1 MKAKDV
7 HVLNWEKITLYTN
20 QKSNSKNDEG
30 NSADKGT
37 NKGIIFE
44 DLIEALLG
52 AMFPNEV
59 WRRTKESH
67 DGKKDFVYPWDEH
80 LPGQKWAE
88 CKNYSSNLSLNI
100 IAPTLIMGTIENIDS
115 IFFFSYSPLNDNA
128 IEGIL
133 RYSEATQK
141 DVKVY
146 DGNLLESLICKYHN
160 KNNIASFFPNTDFEK
175 AYALLYKKKYRIITM
190 VKDIYGNKISSQH
203 LFELGE
209 SFYVDLIIQNFTH
222 TRADYKIFSQDNEEH
237 LLKNEM
243 LTQYYSLPFAGIGE
257 YSIYFQ
263 TLKPGNINCI
273 LKISS
278 LDTKKTSTIKRKIKI
293 LDEPFLFWTGTNALK
308 ILEQCKQHL
317 MTHENM
323 PLLIS
328 AGSGMGKSTLINIL
342 STDIDIQ
349 SKYTILKIN
358 LDLTRNCCIRNILS
372 LIIGLHEGNTLPKDQ
387 VEDENKAFSFLI
399 GNYAES
405 ATQISEIIMRLYDNF
420 RPFLFVVD
428 DIQKID
434 RAYVELFSELQI
446 IAQRDNKPLY
456 FIFALN
462 KDKCSLNQLLHRLN
476 LALYEQKHNFNI
488 IKLKKFEKDDI
499 LAFLKHKFGLS
510 DIEKYFME
518 FRRTIRPLDVHNFC
532 TNIKRKR
539 IIAQIPNSRVYQVI
553 DPFKFEDSIRQ
564 IQYSDIP
571 IKDICKSMD
580 LGDIPEYILKYLYIT
595 DRISLQMRIKYTE
608 TINTFITLGVLKENA
623 DTIEFY
629 HEEIR
634 KNIRKKFDFSEEDYA
649 DIYSDKGTD
658 DESKVLCALNQL
670 GNFREA
676 VPYLKVFFHSNYEI
690 KKKNRRY
697 EICWLIFQNLNIL
710 TQYSLT
716 KDALH
721 FVRQN
726 YILLNSEQGH
736 STFFAFLKHIA
747 DAALTKK
754 WDTDKESVENIA
766 YFIKKFFDRSLS
778 TYNYQHCLYYFN
790 EYKKIFDKI
799 VHIPDSRRCFWLSHY
814 ANRVAIS
821 LDRSTVP
828 LSEEPEEITNMYILS
843 EEYCKKANSNSEL
856 LLQIAVDN
864 FNRHYIYRHD
874 LTVNTIL
881 SFRNKLLDI
890 RRDISEESMILEY
903 HLLLLEYLA
912 LKLNRHNNP
921 DTEYKQLRNKVHST
935 RKNCISA
942 FYILK
947 LYMLEIYIDID
958 LENLSEATAFLSE
971 AFEFAHKKEM
981 RSYIYKLT
989 YIKAH
994 ICIFQETSQTSSEAY
1009 QLIEL
1014 AFEQLVKQRNNAI
1027 KDLKREI
1034 FLLVRLVHFIKAYNP
1049 DHILVLDQTLDADI
1063 ASLINEICDL
1073 NGDEGGLFDMRS
1085 YYVYKGISFPTI

>member
-1 MKAKDV
+1 MKTKDV
-7 HVLNWEKITLYTN
+7 HVLNWEKFTLYTSKTN
-20 QKSNSKNDEG
+20 SSKNSGSNST
-30 NSADKGT
+30 DKGT
-37 NKGIIFE
+37 NRGIIFE
-44 DLIEALLG
+44 DLIEALLA

-67 DGKKDFVYPWDEH
+67 DGKKDFVYPDDEH
-80 LPGQKWAE
+80 LPDQKWAE
-88 CKNYSSNLSLNI
+88 CKNYSSNLSLNV

-128 IEGIL
+128 IEGLL
-133 RYSEATQK
+133 RYSEVTKK

-160 KNNIASFFPNTDFEK
+160 KDNIAKFFPDTDFEK
-175 AYALLYKKKYRIITM
+175 AYELLNKKKFRIITM
-190 VKDIYGNKISSQH
+190 VKDINGNKISPQH

-209 SFYVDLIIQNFTH
+209 SFYIDLIIQNLAH
-222 TRADYKIFSQDNEEH
+222 TRTDYKIFIQDNEEH
-237 LLKNEM
+237 LLTYEM

-257 YSIYFQ
+257 YSVFFQ
-263 TLKPGNINCI
+263 TLKPGNVNCI
-273 LKISS
+273 LKVSS
-278 LDTKKTSTIKRKIKI
+278 LDTKKTSTIKRKVKI

-317 MTHENM
+317 MVFEDM
-323 PLLIS
+323 PLLIT

-342 STDIDIQ
+342 TTDIVTQ
-349 SKYTILKIN
+349 SKYTVLKIN

-372 LIIGLHEGNTLPKDQ
+372 LIIGLHEGNTFPKDQ
-387 VEDENKAFSFLI
+387 VEEENKAFSFLI

-405 ATQISEIIMRLYDNF
+405 AEQISKIIMRLYDNSH
-420 RPFLFVVD
+420 PFLFVID

-434 RAYVELFSELQI
+434 RAYVELFNELQI
-446 IAQRDNKPLY
+446 KAQQDNKPLY

-462 KDKCSLNQLLHRLN
+462 NDKCSLDQLMYRLN
-476 LALYEQKHNFNI
+476 LDLYEQGHNFDI

-518 FRRTIRPLDVHNFC
+518 FSRTIRPLDMHNFC

-539 IIAQIPNSRVYQVI
+539 IIAQVPDSRVYQVI
-553 DPFKFEDSIRQ
+553 DPFKFEDSIQQ
-564 IQYSDIP
+564 IQYSGIP
-571 IKDICKSMD
+571 IKDICQLMD

-595 DRISLQMRIKYTE
+595 DRISLQMRIKYKE
-608 TINTFITLGVLKENA
+608 IINVFITVGVLKENA

-634 KNIRKKFDFSEEDYA
+634 KNIRKNFIFSEEDYA
-649 DIYSDKGTD
+649 DIYSDNGTD
-658 DESKVLCALNQL
+658 DVSKALCALNQL
-670 GNFREA
+670 GNLRED
-676 VPYLKVFFHSNYEI
+676 VSYLKVFFRSNREI
-690 KKKNRRY
+690 KKKNRRF
-697 EICWLIFQNLNIL
+697 EICWLIFQNLNAI

-716 KDALH
+716 KDALI

-736 STFFAFLKHIA
+736 STFLVFLKHIA

-754 WDTDKESVENIA
+754 WDTDEESVEIMA

-778 TYNYQHCLYYFN
+778 TYNYQHCLHYFN
-790 EYKKIFDKI
+790 EYKKIFVNI
-799 VHIPDSRRCFWLSHY
+799 RHISDSRRYFWLSHY

-821 LDRSTVP
+821 LDRYTVP
-828 LSEEPEEITNMYILS
+828 LSEEPEEITEMYALS
-843 EEYCKKANSNSEL
+843 KEYCKNADSNPEL
-856 LLQIAVDN
+856 LLQIAVDD

-874 LTVNTIL
+874 LTITTIL
-881 SFRNKLLDI
+881 SFRDELLDI
-890 RRDISEESMILEY
+890 RQNISEKNMILEY
-903 HLLLLEYLA
+903 HLLLVEYLA
-912 LKLNRHNNP
+912 LKLKNHKDT
-921 DTEYKQLRNKVHST
+921 DTEYKQLRKKVSLT
-935 RKNCISA
+935 RKKCISA

-947 LYMLEIYIDID
+947 LYILEIYINID
-958 LENLSEATAFLSE
+958 LENLSEAGALLSE
-971 AFEFAHKKEM
+971 AFEFAFKKEM

-994 ICIFQETSQTSSEAY
+994 ICIFTEKSQKSSESY
-1009 QLIEL
+1009 RLIEL
-1014 AFEQLVKQRNNAI
+1014 AFEQLVKLRNNAI

-1034 FLLVRLVHFIKAYNP
+1034 FLLVRLVHFIRAYNP
-1049 DHILVLDQTLDADI
+1049 DHILVLKQTLNADM
-1063 ASLINEICDL
+1063 ARLIDEICDSTS
-1073 NGDEGGLFDMRS
+1073 GGLFDMKS
-1085 YYVYKGISFPTI
+1085 YYIFKDISFPAI